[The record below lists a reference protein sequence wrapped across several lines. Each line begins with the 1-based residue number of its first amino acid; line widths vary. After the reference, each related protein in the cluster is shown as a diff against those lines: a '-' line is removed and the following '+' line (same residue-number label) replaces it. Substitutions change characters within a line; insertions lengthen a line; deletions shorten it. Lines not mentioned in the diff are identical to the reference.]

1 MKPKHLIIDA
11 TNLLYRANYVKTL
24 TDKDG
29 NRTSGIHGVLMSL
42 RSMIKMFKP
51 ENVICV
57 WDHGKSLERLAMYPE
72 YKANRDKRDP
82 KEREEIERQ
91 KSICYKLINS
101 LPVVQ
106 VRVKNVEGDD
116 LIAYMCE
123 KFRGK
128 KLIVSND
135 QDFIQLISKDVDV
148 YFPNKKHKVTINN
161 VEKFIGFPVRY
172 YVLWKSIV
180 GDASDNVKGFHGIGP
195 VRATNIILGKLNHGQ
210 KFTIGEAEQRILDRN
225 KYLITMGALLQPE
238 QLELIEKRCR
248 KQLKKEINVNSI
260 RTKVLTLGFR
270 QLFHNFDNWA
280 FSFRPYTQNFRSG
293 KLRKEF
299 GKSIFKNVDGNSKP
313 NSQLFMEI
321 GIDDIQKESDKKSKS
336 NKSNSKENNK
346 KKGKRRK
353 KILKR

>member
-1 MKPKHLIIDA
+1 MKPKHLIIDCD
-11 TNLLYRANYVKTL
+11 NLIHRSNYVKTL
-24 TDKDG
+24 TDKNG

-57 WDHGKSLERLAMYPE
+57 WDHGRSQERLAMYPG
-72 YKANRDKRDP
+72 YKANRSKRDP

-91 KSICYKLINS
+91 KKICYRLINS

-106 VRVKNVEGDD
+106 VRVKCVEGDD
-116 LIAYMCE
+116 IISYMCE
-123 KFRGK
+123 KFSGK

-135 QDFIQLISKDVDV
+135 HDFIQLVSKDVDI
-148 YFPNKKHKVTINN
+148 YFPNKKHKVNINN

-172 YVLWKSIV
+172 YVLWKSMV
-180 GDASDNVKGFHGIGP
+180 GDSSDAISGFRGIGP
-195 VRATNIILGKLNHGQ
+195 VRATAIILGRLKDGQ
-210 KFTIGEAEQRILDRN
+210 KFTIGKEEQRILNRN
-225 KYLITMGALLQPE
+225 KYLITMGALLQPS
-238 QLELIEKRCR
+238 QLKRIEKRCK
-248 KQLKKEINVNSI
+248 KQLDKDINVNSL
-260 RTKVLTLGFR
+260 RPKLLALGFR

-299 GKSIFKNVDGNSKP
+299 GKSLFKNVDGNNKP

-321 GIDDIQKESDKKSKS
+321 GIDDIKKENDKEDKSK
-336 NKSNSKENNK
+336 KSNSKK
-346 KKGKRRK
+346 KSKKRK
-353 KILKR
+353 KIIKR